1 MKRQIR
7 NLGLLAGSVNP
18 HHIRILLVLLSLI
31 LFVLGAGAPNGSSG
45 PGSG

>member
-1 MKRQIR
+1 MKGQIR
-7 NLGLLAGSVNP
+7 NLSLLAVSTNP

-31 LFVLGAGAPNGSSG
+31 LFVLGAGAPGGPPG